1 MKCFDKR
8 IPDGFELFYN
18 PITEKEVLRPI
29 AGFSEKYLTPNT
41 FIAKSTSS
49 FAKSI
54 KGKNNSNLNAA
65 KINKNDEFYTSL
77 GDIIKEIKHYKKY
90 FKGKVIYS
98 PCDKAFNCGRSNF
111 VEYFLSVFH
120 DLGLK
125 KFICTQYNPNGCGKM
140 KIIDFEKHGF
150 MWEYHGEYSDGT
162 KIDESMIDTE
172 ILKGDGSFDSTECQ
186 EIMKNSDIVITNP
199 PFSKFREFLA
209 QIMKYDK
216 KFIIIGSLNAI
227 TYKEVF
233 PLIKDNKVWLG
244 MTNVS
249 TFIQPDGTEKKFGNI
264 RWYTNLE
271 HNKRKEGI
279 YVFKT
284 YNEKDY
290 PKYENYDAINV
301 DRTKNIPIDYS
312 GVMGVPISFLNN
324 YNPNQFE
331 IIGLGIANL
340 GLSCGVAPYK
350 KEHKKYRK
358 EIQKRG
364 TVDGDLYMVDNGVVV
379 VPYARILIRHTK
391 KSTPN

>member
-29 AGFSEKYLTPNT
+29 AGFSEKYLTPNS
-41 FIAKSTSS
+41 FIPKSTSS

-233 PLIKDNKVWLG
+233 PLIKYNKVWLG

-249 TFIQPDGTEKKFGNI
+249 TFIQPDGTKKKFGNI
-264 RWYTNLE
+264 GWYTNLE